1 MNNKIF
7 YGIIVAIVLVFGG
20 VFYFMSQKEE
30 TPENLS
36 DSGYYPYTDK
46 EPSELQGPTKDMLDD
61 KNYQFNLTPDE
72 ANKKIE
78 NGEEVFVYLWSPV
91 CEYCKKA
98 TPLLIDSKNTEDF
111 NLVQVNVLEYP
122 EFMQQHEG
130 KVTPT
135 LIYFKDGKE
144 VERAEGAPEK
154 AEHYTQWI
162 KEAKEL

>member
-46 EPSELQGPTKDMLDD
+46 EPNELQGPTKDMLDD

-78 NGEEVFVYLWSPV
+78 MVKKYSYTYGVLYVSIVKKQRHYL
-91 CEYCKKA
+91 
-98 TPLLIDSKNTEDF
+98 
-111 NLVQVNVLEYP
+111 
-122 EFMQQHEG
+122 
-130 KVTPT
+130 
-135 LIYFKDGKE
+135 
-144 VERAEGAPEK
+144 
-154 AEHYTQWI
+154 
-162 KEAKEL
+162 